1 MITELP
7 FSTWQEN
14 IYTISANKERSDEF
28 SRISGLEP
36 HDHLIYIKDSP
47 TRIKIYDWQGKF
59 HQTIQIPDK
68 NIRGFYPLPKT
79 NVILGHVPNLSGN
92 APIRFYFCQDIVISD
107 SIPYYKSYT
116 EPPFVMTFTYE
127 FRPFD
132 GNKIAAFK
140 ELFCDTIFKVS
151 NDMKLTPYAVLDL
164 GKYRTPEELRY
175 NITID
180 DIKNDLFRTKTIP
193 VIPGQIGDR
202 LYMHN
207 FSDKDTYTLYY
218 DIAEKQLAYV
228 QFIYPENSFE
238 LPEEAYFTPKY
249 ISNDNRYLIDWE
261 QPENDNNPVLILVE
275 P

>member
-1 MITELP
+1 
-7 FSTWQEN
+7 
-14 IYTISANKERSDEF
+14 
-28 SRISGLEP
+28 
-36 HDHLIYIKDSP
+36 
-47 TRIKIYDWQGKF
+47 
-59 HQTIQIPDK
+59 
-68 NIRGFYPLPKT
+68 
-79 NVILGHVPNLSGN
+79 
-92 APIRFYFCQDIVISD
+92 
-107 SIPYYKSYT
+107 
-116 EPPFVMTFTYE
+116 MTFTYE

-207 FSDKDTYTLYY
+207 FSDKDTLY
-218 DIAEKQLAYV
+218 I
-228 QFIYPENSFE
+228 
-238 LPEEAYFTPKY
+238 
-249 ISNDNRYLIDWE
+249 
-261 QPENDNNPVLILVE
+261 IL
-275 P
+275 